1 MKKTF
6 CDFCKNELAY
16 SGEEAD
22 FSELVEFDIC
32 NECSEEMQIS
42 ISY

>member
-6 CDFCKNELAY
+6 CDFCHSELSCA
-16 SGEEAD
+16 GEDAD
-22 FSELVEFDIC
+22 FSELVEFDVC